1 MFSSY
6 KPIVDNDDP
15 VAWPIWTLGACLAG
29 FIKGVTK
36 HCYTQNIKAPGL
48 MVSEKKIFFYVFLL
62 LVNGSY
68 LLP

>member
-1 MFSSY
+1 MFSYY

-36 HCYTQNIKAPGL
+36 HCCTAPGL